1 MKQWRDTTAKEIT
14 PLTFFANSAIL
25 YTTCAILFQATVQ
38 RIIMAISR
46 GAVMRWGVS
55 LYM

>member
-1 MKQWRDTTAKEIT
+1 
-14 PLTFFANSAIL
+14 LTFFANSAIL